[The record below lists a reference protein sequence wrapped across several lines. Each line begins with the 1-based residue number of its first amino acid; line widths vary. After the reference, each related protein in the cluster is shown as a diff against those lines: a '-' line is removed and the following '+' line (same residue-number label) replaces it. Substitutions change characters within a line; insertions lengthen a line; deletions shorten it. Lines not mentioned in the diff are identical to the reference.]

1 MLIIDVV
8 RSQKRKER
16 KARRDNQQHAD
27 QHPSPST
34 TGTKPRKH
42 KPQSSSSLSSSTS
55 STTREETNQW
65 VQDMNKVNAN
75 KSREA
80 VIMEEKI
87 EPTPPTE
94 FSELNYW
101 REPIAEVNLVELDPM
116 PSQVVKKDE
125 KENSL
130 RKNLSLDNSVWLD
143 KHKFE
148 EAEKKY
154 FEKKQT
160 KTTEIK
166 EKKTESSTKIKAKET
181 QVKTEQVEDD
191 EKVSENIKKLKIQAE
206 DYSKENGKLRN
217 DLINLTQLV
226 QGLQK
231 RIDKLES
238 SQSEVFCIF

>member
-80 VIMEEKI
+80 VIMEEKKI
-87 EPTPPTE
+87 EPTPPPTE

-101 REPIAEVNLVELDPM
+101 REPIADVNLVELDPL

-160 KTTEIK
+160 KTTEVK
-166 EKKTESSTKIKAKET
+166 EKKTESSTKIKSEKT
-181 QVKTEQVEDD
+181 QVKTEQVED
-191 EKVSENIKKLKIQAE
+191 EEEVSDNIKKLKIQAE

-217 DLINLTQLV
+217 DLIDLTQLV

-238 SQSEVFCIF
+238 SQSEVY